1 MHRFF
6 LIATSLLIFA
16 PALPSPVISQ
26 RSAGSQA
33 PRRAREGNDRRHAAP
48 PDLEILAL
56 KLISQGHG
64 LNIEQLQVV
73 SSSKPNLYLTGVVVY
88 QFIVLDNRTGDIY
101 ELTLDEAGQEVDL
114 QKALN
119 DERAAYIAA
128 YGRFE
133 PRLSERL
140 RSAAPN
146 DLIPVI
152 IELSLLSHTS
162 DRPNYPNLRKDIK
175 TWDNLPEEEKN
186 RIRRM
191 EYEYEKKLDRYLM
204 ERAKRVSQPVIKRL
218 TELGYNAQ
226 ADKYTGAIRV
236 ALIADIIR
244 EAEQWGEVR
253 EISLDNSVEGSRN
266 IRRKFERK

>member
-1 MHRFF
+1 MHGFL
-6 LIATSLLIFA
+6 LIAISLLIFA
-16 PALPSPVISQ
+16 LALPYPVIAQ
-26 RSAGSQA
+26 SAADSQA
-33 PRRAREGNDRRHAAP
+33 PMRVRKGNDRRHAAT

-56 KLISQGHG
+56 KLISQGNG
-64 LNIEQLQVV
+64 LNIEHLQVA
-73 SSSKPNLYLTGVVVY
+73 SSSRPNLPLTGVVVY
-88 QFIVLDNRTGDIY
+88 QFIVLDNQTQDIY
-101 ELTLDEAGQEVDL
+101 ELTLDEAGREVDL

-119 DERAAYIAA
+119 DERAAYIAL

-152 IELSLLSHTS
+152 IELSLLSHTT
-162 DRPNYPNLRKDIK
+162 DRPDYPNLRKDIK

-191 EYEYEKKLDRYLM
+191 EFEYEKKLDRYLM

-218 TELGYNAQ
+218 SELGYNPQ

-236 ALIADIIR
+236 ALIAEIIR
-244 EAEQWGEVR
+244 EAEQWDEVR
-253 EISLDNSVEGSRN
+253 EISLDNSAEKSRD
-266 IRRKFERK
+266 IRRRFERK